1 MSARVRVQGLDLFRH
16 LVQILAWVREN
27 RVRAHG
33 YQVSTV
39 LGRRACH
46 KVLTYSV
53 LPFALMVWNGIVFPP
68 GPSCSNAG

>member
-1 MSARVRVQGLDLFRH
+1 MSASVRMQGLDLFRH

-33 YQVSTV
+33 CQVSTV

-46 KVLTYSV
+46 KVLTYRESEFYHSV
-53 LPFALMVWNGIVFPP
+53 LSFALMV
-68 GPSCSNAG
+68 